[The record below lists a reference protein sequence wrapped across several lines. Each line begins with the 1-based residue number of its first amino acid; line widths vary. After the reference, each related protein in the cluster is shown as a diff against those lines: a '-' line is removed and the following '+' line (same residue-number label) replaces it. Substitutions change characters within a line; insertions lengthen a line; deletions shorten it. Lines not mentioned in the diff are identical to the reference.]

1 MEKVIIGVLVAGF
14 LTVLVLRR
22 DDIKSMSFFGFE
34 VRF

>member
-1 MEKVIIGVLVAGF
+1 MEKVIAGVLVVGF
-14 LTVLVLRR
+14 VAVLVLRR